1 MSVPDIPDIQK
12 RLRRFPWTFFFSVV
26 AFVLF
31 ASAGAVFGLA
41 RWMEGDLP
49 AVDKVQSYRPALKSS
64 VYDVRG
70 RLIHEFFREN
80 RQSLPLSEVPPFL
93 VKGVIAT
100 EDKRFYQHWGIDLIG
115 VMRASMVALLHGQ
128 RPRGTSTITQQLARN
143 MFLTNDVTMQRKL
156 KEALLAIRI
165 ERVHSKNE
173 ILEMYFNQIYY
184 GDGSYGVASAARN
197 YFGKP
202 PSQLQLH
209 ECALLAGLPANP
221 LRYSPRRHPD
231 AAKARREHVLRRMYE
246 EHIITAEQFKRADA
260 QPLGVTADKF
270 TADNAPYFI
279 EMVRQT
285 MDDKYGSNLLYEG
298 GLKIYTSL
306 DLDLQVA
313 AEHAMEK
320 GLTSLETRNRY
331 SVTRANWVRPAANG
345 AEASQPRTPYL
356 QGALVAIDPK
366 TGYVRALVGGRDF
379 NDSPFNRAVQAER
392 QPGSAFKPF
401 IYTAAIDNL
410 GFKPTDVIVDAPVS
424 YAAGGGGVWAPT
436 NYDGTYSGPVTLR
449 YALQKSIN
457 IPAIKLLAKVGT
469 TVVSSYARRMGIKSP
484 IGQNL
489 SLALGTSEVN
499 LMELTSSYCV
509 FADEGIRTEPLYILK
524 VEDSQGN
531 VLETNPPRPT
541 DVLSSETSAVMTNM
555 LQSVVDHGTA
565 YPARAMGFTAPAAG
579 KTGTTD
585 DYSDAWFVGFVPSLV
600 CGVWVGFDVKRPLG
614 HAMTGAVAALPI
626 WTDAMK
632 AWTANRSTEYFDLP
646 AGTVT
651 REVCAETGLL
661 ATDACPEVTTEVFT
675 MGSEPQEVCNVH
687 VGMPLQPGEPGG
699 VTTVSSPGQAHP
711 DTTRAKR
718 ENFRTIDNKSMEPD
732 RIRL

>member
-1 MSVPDIPDIQK
+1 MNVPEIQK
-12 RLRRFPWTFFFSVV
+12 RLRRFPWTFFFGVV
-26 AFVLF
+26 VFVLF

-49 AVDKVQSYRPALKSS
+49 PVDKVQAYRPALKSS
-64 VYDVRG
+64 VLDVKG
-70 RLIHEFFREN
+70 RLIHEFYREN
-80 RQSLPLSEVPPFL
+80 RQSLPLNEIPPAL

-100 EDKRFYQHWGIDLIG
+100 EDKRFYSHWGIDLWGIL
-115 VMRASMVALLHGQ
+115 RASALGMLQGK
-128 RPRGTSTITQQLARN
+128 RPSGTSTITQQLARN
-143 MFLTNDVTMQRKL
+143 MFLTHDRTMQRKI
-156 KEALLAIRI
+156 KEALLAVRI

-184 GDGSYGVASAARN
+184 GDGSYGVGSASRN

-231 AAKARREHVLRRMYE
+231 AAKARRNHVLKRMYE
-246 EHIITAEQFKRADA
+246 EHVINAEQFKRAAA
-260 QPLGVTADKF
+260 QPLGVTAERF
-270 TADNAPYFI
+270 TADNAPYFV
-279 EMVRQT
+279 EMVRQY

-298 GLKIYTSL
+298 GLRIYTSL
-306 DLDLQVA
+306 DLDLQIA
-313 AEHAMEK
+313 AERSLEK
-320 GLTSLETRNRY
+320 GLTALETRNRY
-331 SVTRANWVRPAANG
+331 AVTRGNWVRPAANG
-345 AEASQPRTPYL
+345 APADAATPRTPYL

-379 NDSPFNRAVQAER
+379 TDSPFNRAVQAQR

-410 GFKPTDVIVDAPVS
+410 GYKPTDVIVDAPVT
-424 YAAGGGGVWAPT
+424 YAAGSGGVWAPT

-457 IPAIKLLAKVGT
+457 VPAIKLLAKVGT
-469 TVVSSYARRMGIKSP
+469 TVVSSYARRLGIKSP

-509 FADEGIRTEPLYILK
+509 FADEGVRTEPLYVLK
-524 VEDSQGN
+524 VEDAQGN

-541 DVLSSETSAVMTNM
+541 DVLSSETSAVMTSM
-555 LQSVVDHGTA
+555 LESVVDHGTA

-585 DYSDAWFVGFVPSLV
+585 DYTDAWFVGFVPSLA

-614 HAMTGAVAALPI
+614 KAMTGAVAALPI
-626 WTDAMK
+626 WTETMK
-632 AWTANRSTEYFDLP
+632 AWTANRPVEYFDLP

-675 MGSEPQEVCNVH
+675 LGSEPQEVCNVH
-687 VGMPLQPGEPGG
+687 VGLPLQPGEPG
-699 VTTVSSPGQAHP
+699 VNPASARPARP
-711 DTTRAKR
+711 DSTRR
-718 ENFRTIDNKSMEPD
+718 RDTFRTLDNKSLEPE
-732 RIRL
+732 RLRL